1 MKFNRTRLVLTAILF
16 LPALLF
22 CSNSPLSSGDT
33 LTIGLIGDQTGSYD
47 LSATYQIM
55 EKAVEQM
62 DAKNPDLVLHV
73 GDLVES
79 IRGINSF
86 EDYKSNFDHA
96 VKILNRLNAP
106 WYLTAGDHDVVP
118 PVYQAGSDD
127 RSREEW
133 FKKLCSAAGLPI
145 QNQLY
150 YSFDFNNYHFISLYS
165 LENLHTDPRW
175 GPIFLNQLSDE
186 QIAWL
191 RNDLEAHKSA
201 QGIIVLVHQPHW
213 YVWSNWSEI
222 HEILRQYP
230 VAAVIAGHFHYDQDD
245 GMIDQ
250 IRYLVMGAT
259 GGVVKNMD
267 LNSGGSSQF
276 ATLKLYKNKVTDIK
290 LFDLSSGESL
300 ELTPRKTMDRLQALS
315 CMLDNVFMD
324 ENIGHKSGQLYSIT
338 DDSQHSPLKQ
348 IGLESLA
355 NPIDLP
361 IRIEINA
368 DRDILQNAR
377 WIRSG
382 KSLPGSS
389 VMELM
394 PGERTGWANYTS
406 VGQWVKPDP
415 LWVCD
420 LTDNPE
426 RLKKLTSIAV
436 KIKISF
442 SDRGERWVES
452 TARFPV
458 KKIEDN
464 L

>member
-1 MKFNRTRLVLTAILF
+1 MKFNRLGSVVTAILII
-16 LPALLF
+16 PAVLL
-22 CSNSPLSSGDT
+22 CSQNSLIPADT

-86 EDYKSNFDHA
+86 EDYKSNFDYA
-96 VKILNRLNAP
+96 VNILNRLNAP
-106 WYLTAGDHDVVP
+106 WYLTAGDHDVAP
-118 PVYQAGSDD
+118 PVYQAGSCD

-133 FKKLCSAAGLPI
+133 FQKLCSAAGLPMEK
-145 QNQLY
+145 QLY

-191 RNDLEAHKSA
+191 KNDLEAHKNA
-201 QGIIVLVHQPHW
+201 PGIIVLVHQPHW

-222 HEILRQYP
+222 HQILRQYP

-267 LNSGGSSQF
+267 PNSGGSSQF
-276 ATLKLYKNKVTDIK
+276 ATLKLYKNKVTHIN

-300 ELTPRKTMDRLQALS
+300 ELTPRRTMDRLQALS
-315 CMLDNVFMD
+315 CMLDNLFMD
-324 ENIGHKSGQLYSIT
+324 ENIGRKNGQLFTITGEGQYS
-338 DDSQHSPLKQ
+338 SLKQ

-361 IRIEINA
+361 IRIKIST
-368 DRDILQNAR
+368 DRDILQNPR

-382 KSLPGSS
+382 KSIPDSS
-389 VMELM
+389 FIELE

-406 VGQWVKPDP
+406 VGQWAKPDP

-420 LTDNPE
+420 LTGNPE
-426 RLKKLTSIAV
+426 RLKDLTGIAIT
-436 KIKISF
+436 IKISF
-442 SDRGERWVES
+442 TDQGERWVES